1 MAGGTLKSLK
11 KAQGREKNSVH
22 SRLTLIKT
30 LKSDKPNIVF
40 SERDSHGIRQP
51 HNDPLVTMLRVEE
64 FNIHRVLID
73 NESSIDIIYL
83 PAFQQMKLDK
93 KRIKP
98 FTSPLVSFTGDKIIP
113 RGIVTLI
120 VITGTYPAQIIKEIN
135 FLIVDCP
142 LTYNIILGRPTLN
155 RLRAVM

>member
-40 SERDSHGIRQP
+40 SERDSRGIRQP

-83 PAFQQMKLDK
+83 PAF
-93 KRIKP
+93 
-98 FTSPLVSFTGDKIIP
+98 
-113 RGIVTLI
+113 
-120 VITGTYPAQIIKEIN
+120 
-135 FLIVDCP
+135 
-142 LTYNIILGRPTLN
+142 
-155 RLRAVM
+155 